1 MNWKETKEKCPKALH
16 KYNLYNWDGY
26 ENYKIDNYAPIVLKD
41 LAKTNNRNLYDF
53 FDENG
58 VIVSVI
64 YEINADGL
72 EYYDWEIYDNNTRT
86 YPDNEHN
93 SRTEAETE
101 AFNKAFEILEN
112 KLT

>member
-1 MNWKETKEKCPKALH
+1 MNWKEIKEKCPKALH

-58 VIVSVI
+58 IIIEILYSLGGGLFA
-64 YEINADGL
+64 YEIHKVSNVEFIKYSDGFS
-72 EYYDWEIYDNNTRT
+72 
-86 YPDNEHN
+86 

-101 AFNKAFEILEN
+101 AFNKAFKILEN

>member
-1 MNWKETKEKCPKALH
+1 MNWKEIKEKCPKALH

-58 VIVSVI
+58 IRI
-64 YEINADGL
+64 ALTIDNQFGYEIYTNGFD
-72 EYYDWEIYDNNTRT
+72 EI
-86 YPDNEHN
+86 EHSN
-93 SRTEAETE
+93 IGWFYHRIEAETE